1 VKIVRKDADRLQF
14 KEVEIREA
22 TIGDLIQAERAAGR
36 PDGIEFVAALLAQVA
51 TFDGKKLPPEE
62 LHRMSAADMAELGN
76 AVAPTVEAGAKQ

>member
-1 VKIVRKDADRLQF
+1 MKIIKKESDFLQF

>member
-1 VKIVRKDADRLQF
+1 MKIVRKDADRLQF

>member
-1 VKIVRKDADRLQF
+1 MKIVRKDADRLQF
-14 KEVEIREA
+14 EEVEIREA
-22 TIGDLIQAERAAGR
+22 TVGDLIQAERAAGR

>member
-14 KEVEIREA
+14 EEVEIREA
-22 TIGDLIQAERAAGR
+22 TVGDLIQAERAAGR